1 MESKRVQISTSFIS
15 LRMTAIGA
23 LLVPLIILDFNNKG
37 ELFTQLII
45 AIIFFA
51 ISISIFILTYNQ
63 NKIEYDGDYFYL
75 KNKKNNLMET
85 IPISNVVA
93 LSYCFLGFSNGL
105 SSYSYRVIY
114 RTNNYE
120 IKQFWLF
127 PSTSTY
133 TYVLKNEIKNR
144 VPQVILTHDCFRKKE
159 NF

>member
-15 LRMTAIGA
+15 LRMTAIVA
-23 LLVPLIILDFNNKG
+23 LLAPLIILEFNNKG
-37 ELFTQLII
+37 ELFIQLII
-45 AIIFFA
+45 AIIFIA
-51 ISISIFILTYNQ
+51 ISIFILTYNQ

-75 KNKKNNLMET
+75 MNKKNNLAET

-114 RTNNYE
+114 HTNNYE

-127 PSTSTY
+127 PSTSTD
-133 TYVLKNEIKNR
+133 TYVLKNEIKNK
-144 VPQVILTHDCFRKKE
+144 VPHVILTHDCFRKKE

>member
-15 LRMTAIGA
+15 LRMTAIGV
-23 LLVPLIILDFNNKG
+23 LLVTLLILDFNNKG
-37 ELFTQLII
+37 ELFTQIII
-45 AIIFFA
+45 AIIFIA
-51 ISISIFILTYNQ
+51 ISIYILTYNQ

-93 LSYCFLGFSNGL
+93 LSYCFHGFSNGL

-127 PSTSTY
+127 PSTSTD
-133 TYVLKNEIKNR
+133 TYVLKNEIKSR
-144 VPQVILTHDCFRKKE
+144 VPHVILTHDCFRKKE

>member
-75 KNKKNNLMET
+75 MNKKNNLAET

-127 PSTSTY
+127 PSTSTD

-144 VPQVILTHDCFRKKE
+144 VPHVILTHDCFRKKE